1 MMEELKEFIHEVFF
15 TWQRQPGCYWA
26 IYGTQYVSGRA
37 KYILQRFSS
46 RNTGTNLGV
55 VVLWANGVRT
65 SRMRQ

>member
-1 MMEELKEFIHEVFF
+1 MKFSL
-15 TWQRQPGCYWA
+15 RCYWA
-26 IYGTQYVSGRA
+26 IYGTQKVSGRA

-65 SRMRQ
+65 SRMGQ